1 MMSMVRV
8 STCKHKREY
17 EDADG
22 EETMTMLAVMVLAMI
37 YR

>member
-22 EETMTMLAVMVLAMI
+22 EENNDDASGDGAGDDL
-37 YR
+37 